1 VLIAVEGAGPAPVA
15 EYQDAIVE
23 HVRAVGYRAVAER
36 TDDTWPAP
44 PSFSAPSF
52 SARSSEAPRTV
63 DGSAGSGSP
72 AGPPGLN
79 GSRSGGGPGPRVAP
93 QPTPASALRTLAALS
108 DRVSGSIRP
117 DLELGSVVVST
128 DYVDAVVVR
137 HGVSGGLDEE
147 QVLLTALWA
156 VEGLLPDLTVLV
168 DGGLV
173 EADGALA
180 TGPPEADDGDVDL
193 ATADVGPLDE
203 RTGYRNRASTAPE
216 RYVLVSGPIPAQGEL
231 DVELAG
237 RIDSVLRLRAPA
249 LSDPVIA
256 GTAGPRAR

>member
-1 VLIAVEGAGPAPVA
+1 M
-15 EYQDAIVE
+15 
-23 HVRAVGYRAVAER
+23 
-36 TDDTWPAP
+36 
-44 PSFSAPSF
+44 
-52 SARSSEAPRTV
+52 
-63 DGSAGSGSP
+63 
-72 AGPPGLN
+72 
-79 GSRSGGGPGPRVAP
+79 
-93 QPTPASALRTLAALS
+93 
-108 DRVSGSIRP
+108 
-117 DLELGSVVVST
+117 VVST

-249 LSDPVIA
+249 LVGSGHRRDRRSRGRVEA
-256 GTAGPRAR
+256 GRDWSSRRWADVAWPS